1 MESTLK
7 ILWLFIQDH
16 PIPII
21 LYALFTLFSFP
32 LETIL
37 VPRIYSAFL
46 DDLKKPASQ
55 LRKETFIRFFITLFI
70 VLIVVNGSALV
81 SLHIES
87 ILIPEMFAFFY
98 DFIFMNLLAKNENQM
113 GEIEMAKIIT
123 RLHILPETLSNLLNN
138 ACVWCF
144 PRILTVLVVNIYFF
158 ILHWKLGATSVA
170 LLVAHMT
177 CNYFLFEPCLNHVR
191 ERHDVLESKNQ
202 YTQDKLTNVFAIYS
216 SGNKEVEIEEY
227 RKNTEHYTAKY
238 KKSLNCMQTST
249 AISTIIVI
257 ITYLLLIIVPS
268 LLFWNGE
275 IPLFLLTSI
284 IITVIYYV
292 PCIIDLNAMFPR
304 VANDLGVLA
313 SSEEFIKELYDVYA
327 KNEAQTA
334 AQKHVDGGDNQ
345 PLREAITRSDIVI
358 RDLSFEYLPGKP
370 VFQNFNLTI
379 TEGQN
384 VAIVGPSGNGKSTL
398 IKLIMGYY
406 PVPDGHVFLGG
417 KDLNQYALNDLR
429 KQITYV
435 HQQPQLFNV
444 SVLENIQYG
453 NGASRESI
461 IEFMDRHGLATIFR
475 KAGETGE
482 NNYEFL
488 DARVGIDGGNLS
500 GGQKQMVLIL
510 RALMSPKPV
519 VILDEPTTAIDK
531 DNKDLVIR
539 AIALLC
545 QTATVIL
552 ITHERE
558 LLALA
563 DRVVTID
570 SGMIKNDEMIS
581 RIKNYDAFSNRTL

>member
-1 MESTLK
+1 LNGE
-7 ILWLFIQDH
+7 
-16 PIPII
+16 
-21 LYALFTLFSFP
+21 
-32 LETIL
+32 
-37 VPRIYSAFL
+37 
-46 DDLKKPASQ
+46 
-55 LRKETFIRFFITLFI
+55 ITLF
-70 VLIVVNGSALV
+70 
-81 SLHIES
+81 
-87 ILIPEMFAFFY
+87 
-98 DFIFMNLLAKNENQM
+98 LL
-113 GEIEMAKIIT
+113 
-123 RLHILPETLSNLLNN
+123 S
-138 ACVWCF
+138 
-144 PRILTVLVVNIYFF
+144 
-158 ILHWKLGATSVA
+158 
-170 LLVAHMT
+170 
-177 CNYFLFEPCLNHVR
+177 
-191 ERHDVLESKNQ
+191 
-202 YTQDKLTNVFAIYS
+202 
-216 SGNKEVEIEEY
+216 
-227 RKNTEHYTAKY
+227 
-238 KKSLNCMQTST
+238 
-249 AISTIIVI
+249 
-257 ITYLLLIIVPS
+257 
-268 LLFWNGE
+268 
-275 IPLFLLTSI
+275 SI

-313 SSEEFIKELYDVYA
+313 SSEEFIKELYDVHV
-327 KNEAQTA
+327 KNEAQSA
-334 AQKHVDGGDNQ
+334 AQKHGDK
-345 PLREAITRSDIVI
+345 PLGEAITRSDIVI

-370 VFQNFNLTI
+370 VLQNFNLTI
-379 TEGQN
+379 TERQN

-398 IKLIMGYY
+398 IKVIMGYY
-406 PVPDGHVFLGG
+406 PVPDGHIFLGG

-461 IEFMDRHGLATIFR
+461 IDFMERHGLAAIFR
-475 KAGETGE
+475 KGGRETGDN
-482 NNYEFL
+482 NNYDFL

-510 RALMSPKPV
+510 RALMSPKPI

-581 RIKNYDAFSNRTL
+581 RIKNYDAFAIRKL